1 MESDCGVEVGVR
13 ETGLGAGQGTEQRA
27 VCLTA
32 GASQTLLSSTNRLE
46 VGVAGP
52 GTSLDVSYSAE
63 PSRDQL
69 VVTACTKMFLGALA
83 LVPQS

>member
-1 MESDCGVEVGVR
+1 MESNCGVGVQVR
-13 ETGLGAGQGTEQRA
+13 ETGLGAGQRTEQRA

-46 VGVAGP
+46 VGVAGL
-52 GTSLDVSYSAE
+52 GARLDVSYSAE

-69 VVTACTKMFLGALA
+69 VVTACPSFDE
-83 LVPQS
+83 